1 MASNIVATKLPR
13 AIAREKDGIVLY
25 WSEDLQREGLS
36 QRGLA
41 RLLGCNPKTV
51 SAVWDGVT
59 QSSVFEAEVIT
70 EGGLQGVTLVDGDGV
85 ADILLEIIGSRA
97 KAETRARAKAVSKK
111 LQSAG
116 LKLAVMLE
124 LAPDQLSRQ
133 LSGLVH
139 QQSQIDKEIHLQ
151 SLKLETARLVG
162 DLTTLH
168 GKELAMA
175 AIGCSDQIV
184 KVETVVTEVVQ
195 PITGRCD
202 RILTADQLKAEVCK
216 RSGQKLKSMKQ
227 FVDRVKAKGRDDLLV
242 PVTRNATSEYV
253 AADRLDEAIRL
264 VYGDE
269 RQELLK
275 PRSAITA
282 SSARK
287 SGT

>member
-1 MASNIVATKLPR
+1 MASNIVPQSAYSFASNTIRGDGLVNATALATAYRNTTGIRKDVANWLKTKE
-13 AIAREKDGIVLY
+13 AKDSIAY
-25 WSEDLQREGLS
+25 
-36 QRGLA
+36 LA
-41 RLLGCNPKTV
+41 RATGIPV
-51 SAVWDGVT
+51 A
-59 QSSVFEAEVIT
+59 Q
-70 EGGLQGVTLVDGDGV
+70 LVDVENGV
-85 ADILLEIIGSRA
+85 GTWLHPDLAEILAQWISVEYRFAVVDLIRQSKAGSP
-97 KAETRARAKAVSKK
+97 
-111 LQSAG
+111 AG
-116 LKLAVMLE
+116 YSI
-124 LAPDQLSRQ
+124 P
-133 LSGLVH
+133 
-139 QQSQIDKEIHLQ
+139 QQTHIDKEILLQ
-151 SLKLETARLVG
+151 SLRVETARIVG

-168 GKELAMA
+168 GRELAMA

-202 RILTADQLKAEVCK
+202 RILTADQLKAAVCK

-275 PRSAITA
+275 PRSAMTVA
-282 SSARK
+282 SARN